1 MPLDLADY
9 ETKARGAVRK
19 FWSGRKKAAKKQRA
33 GGKTDQ
39 GERSAVTAGNNMNGF
54 IDLVVDIVHANGLV
68 DADIMLQRRLLTLP
82 GYFRPTKLWDL
93 LVLNKG
99 RLVAAIEFKSQ
110 VGPSF
115 GNNANNRCE
124 EALGTA
130 VDLKTAF
137 RERAFGE
144 SSKPFVGYLMLLE
157 DAPASR
163 KPVTDVWPNFPLL
176 PDFPGASYADRY
188 NILCKRLMAEELY
201 TAAAVILS
209 PRSVSKSGS
218 YSEMSDMTGL
228 KAFVT
233 TLAGHIAAEAAM
245 TRKTSNP
252 RET

>member
-9 ETKARGAVRK
+9 EAKARGAVRK
-19 FWSGRKKAAKKQRA
+19 FWTGRKKAIKKQKA
-33 GGKTDQ
+33 GGKADQ

-82 GYFRPTKLWDL
+82 GFFRPTKLWDL
-93 LVLNKG
+93 LVINKG

-137 RERAFGE
+137 REGAFGE
-144 SSKPFVGYLMLLE
+144 SIKPFVGYIVLLE

-163 KPVTDVWPNFPLL
+163 KPVTDMSPNFPL
-176 PDFPGASYADRY
+176 FPEFRGASYADRY
-188 NILCKRLMAEELY
+188 NILCKKLMSEELY

-209 PRSVSKSGS
+209 PRSAAKSGV
-218 YSEMSDMTGL
+218 YSEMNAVTGL
-228 KAFVT
+228 ESFVT
-233 TLAGHIAAEAAM
+233 TLAGHIVMEASKSQ
-245 TRKTSNP
+245 RK
-252 RET
+252 

>member
-9 ETKARGAVRK
+9 EAKARGAVRK
-19 FWSGRKKAAKKQRA
+19 FWSGRKKAAKKQLA

-82 GYFRPTKLWDL
+82 GFFRPTKLWDL
-93 LVLNKG
+93 LVMNKG

-130 VDLKTAF
+130 LDLKTAF
-137 RERAFGE
+137 REGAFGG
-144 SSKPFVGYLMLLE
+144 SRKPFVGYLVLLE

-163 KPVTDVWPNFPLL
+163 KPVTDMSPNFPL
-176 PDFPGASYADRY
+176 FPEFRGASYADRY
-188 NILCKRLMAEELY
+188 NILCKKLMTEELY

-209 PRSVSKSGS
+209 PRSAVKSGV
-218 YSEMSDMTGL
+218 YSEMCAVTAL
-228 KAFVT
+228 EAFLT
-233 TLAGHIAAEAAM
+233 TLGGHITMEAPKSQ
-245 TRKTSNP
+245 RK
-252 RET
+252 